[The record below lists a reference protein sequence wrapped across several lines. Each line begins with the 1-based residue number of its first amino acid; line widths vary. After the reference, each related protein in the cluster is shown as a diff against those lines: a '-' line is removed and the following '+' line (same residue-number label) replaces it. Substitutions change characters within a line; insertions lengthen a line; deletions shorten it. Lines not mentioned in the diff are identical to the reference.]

1 MTTTTRPAEG
11 PSAGR
16 RATAARRGTTATQPN
31 ATAPMAAEP
40 TAAELGLPGLLAEVE
55 RMRQLLRER
64 LAGEPA
70 HALRPAAAST
80 LDDVAARLALS
91 GFERDLLA
99 LLVAVQL
106 DGEVAGL
113 VAELGGVGDPRPTF
127 ALAMGLLAGAH
138 WDALTPDRPL
148 RRWHLVE
155 LAPGPTLAT
164 RPLTI
169 DEHVLHT
176 LTGLTDATRLSGL
189 VDPTGESLEARLA
202 ATQERQVEEML
213 AACRAIPGPLLVAIG
228 GTDPDAAR
236 TVAARICEGVGR
248 GPLMVRDAVLEEV
261 ELQLAATLLD
271 REALL
276 SDRVVV
282 TGSARLVAHLESP
295 LVIVLGPAAAAT
307 DVPTTRMR
315 ISRSVDLPEPDERL
329 SAWRAAA
336 PDAPTGVL
344 HDLAQH
350 YRLPVR
356 SVAVIAGEWRALDG
370 GEAELRRLTRER
382 ARVDLSPLAERVE
395 PRATW
400 ADLVLPE
407 GQLGLLHD
415 LAAQV
420 RHRALVHDG
429 WGFARQSSRGLGI
442 TALFSG
448 ESGTG
453 KTMAAEV
460 IAGELGHDLWRIDLS
475 AVVSKYIGETEA
487 HLRTVFDAAERSGA
501 VLLFDEADALFG
513 RRSDVRDSH
522 DRYANL
528 EVAYLLARM
537 ESYRGLAILTTN
549 LRTHLDRAF
558 LRRLRFVVQFPVPDE
573 SARAEIW
580 RRSFPAAAPTEGLDP
595 VALARLQVSGGS
607 IRSIALA
614 AAFAAADDGG
624 VIGPRHVLHAAQV
637 EYAKAERQLTDAE
650 TAALRRGIRPGG
662 DR

>member
-1 MTTTTRPAEG
+1 M
-11 PSAGR
+11 
-16 RATAARRGTTATQPN
+16 TATIRPTERTEPIERPGLEQQ
-31 ATAPMAAEP
+31 TSAALGRPEQL
-40 TAAELGLPGLLAEVE
+40 TSAELGRPGLLAEID
-55 RMRQLLRER
+55 RIRRLLRAR
-64 LAGEPA
+64 VAGEPA
-70 HALRPAAAST
+70 SVPRPSPATT
-80 LDDVAARLALS
+80 LDDVAARLGLS
-91 GFERDLLA
+91 PFERDLLG
-99 LLVAVQL
+99 LLAAVQL

-113 VAELGGVGDPRPTF
+113 VAELGGGGDPRPTF
-127 ALAMGLLAGAH
+127 ALALGLLPSPH

-155 LAPGPTLAT
+155 LAPGTTLAA
-164 RPLTI
+164 RPLMI

-176 LTGLTDATRLSGL
+176 LTGLTDATRLGGL
-189 VDPTGESLEARLA
+189 LDPDSTGSDELTAGQARQADELVA
-202 ATQERQVEEML
+202 AI
-213 AACRAIPGPLLVAIG
+213 RAVPGRLLVAIG

-236 TVAARICEGVGR
+236 TVASRVCEELGQ
-248 GPLMVRDAVLEEV
+248 GPLLVRDAVLEDSDV
-261 ELQLAATLLD
+261 QLAATVLD

-276 SDRVVV
+276 TDRAVV
-282 TGSARLVAHLESP
+282 TGSRRLLAHLESP
-295 LVIVLGPAAAAT
+295 VVIALGEASAVG
-307 DVPTTRMR
+307 DIVTTRTR
-315 ISRSVDLPEPDERL
+315 ITRSIDLPEPEERL
-329 SAWRAAA
+329 AVWCHAA
-336 PDAPTGVL
+336 PDASSRVL

-356 SVAVIAGEWRALDG
+356 AVTAIAGEWRALDG

-382 ARVDLSPLAERVE
+382 ARIDLSPLAERVE

-400 ADLVLPE
+400 ADLVLPA
-407 GQLGLLHD
+407 GQLALLHD

-429 WGFARQSSRGLGI
+429 WGFGRQSTRGLGI

-558 LRRLRFVVQFPVPDE
+558 LRRLRFVVQFPVPDQQ
-573 SARAEIW
+573 ARAEIW
-580 RRSFPAAAPTEGLDP
+580 RRTFPPDAPTDGLDAD
-595 VALARLQVSGGS
+595 ALARLQVSGGS

-624 VIGPRHVLHAAQV
+624 VIGPHHVLHAAQV
-637 EYAKAERQLTDAE
+637 EYAKAERQLTDTEVAW
-650 TAALRRGIRPGG
+650 LRRGIRPVG
-662 DR
+662 DDR